1 MDKQVAPAPLL
12 VGRLPKHCIQHVL
25 DFLAGPPQ
33 IKFVGFTELVFDFGP
48 SFDVCQL
55 TQLRP
60 SLTKATS
67 PRANDRSS
75 RNHLDITLI
84 SYLLGH
90 VMRRAMDC
98 YEEVLNL
105 FVKDA
110 LRKSFPSL
118 MEQQQ
123 QKLAGLRLEL
133 ENAEAGNARDK
144 TGNEL
149 KNMKLEVRALSNEI
163 TNEINRMEQ
172 QQKRLAGLRT
182 KEQEKLL
189 ELENAGAGTARDKIG
204 NELKTIKSEVRALSN
219 EKKEEMEERWV
230 LECRLESWK

>member
-1 MDKQVAPAPLL
+1 MDPVQSESAQQSTVDKESQAAALSDAGQHQDSLSLRKAEPAPLL
-12 VGRLPKHCIQHVL
+12 VDRLPKHCIQHVL

-48 SFDVCQL
+48 SFDVCRL

-67 PRANDRSS
+67 QRGNDRSDK
-75 RNHLDITLI
+75 NHLDITLI
-84 SYLLGH
+84 SHLLGH

-118 MEQQQ
+118 SNEINRMEQQQ
-123 QKLAGLRLEL
+123 QKLAGLR
-133 ENAEAGNARDK
+133 K
-144 TGNEL
+144 
-149 KNMKLEVRALSNEI
+149 
-163 TNEINRMEQ
+163 
-172 QQKRLAGLRT
+172 
-182 KEQEKLL
+182 KEQKKLL
-189 ELENAGAGTARDKIG
+189 ELENAGAGTARDKLG